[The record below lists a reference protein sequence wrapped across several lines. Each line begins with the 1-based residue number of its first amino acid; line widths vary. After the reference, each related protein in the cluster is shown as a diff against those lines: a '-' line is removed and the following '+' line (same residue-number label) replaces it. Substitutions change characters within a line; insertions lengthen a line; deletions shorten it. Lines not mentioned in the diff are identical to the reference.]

1 MRNLTITIILTLLAT
16 IVYAG
21 SIDQPTAPTA
31 GGRMYTLDQIYQ
43 KVHTGTNATKHPDG
57 SFTEPLVGTAPT
69 METLDQVYNDFKTD
83 TDTCNAVAANV
94 LSGKTFF
101 AATGTTRL
109 TDWGPVAGTMPN
121 LTLSNLTVAVPAGYY
136 GAGTALNVVDTN
148 LAGGNIKS
156 GVSIFGVPGSLSAGG
171 GLPRTGQTTTYVT
184 YDDGYYQKGSP
195 TAPAAQYTS
204 TDGGLTTTD
213 NGTGLI
219 WAADGNGAGCN
230 NGATATWSAAI
241 TYCNGLTFASS
252 GPGTWRLPNIKELV
266 SIVDYSRSGP
276 AINVAFFPNTKSS
289 YYWSSTTYAGS
300 TDFAWRVD
308 FSSGFVSGTNKTA
321 VSKYVRAV
329 RGGQGGLH

>member
-101 AATGTTRL
+101 ATSGTTRL

-195 TAPAAQYTS
+195 TAPAAQFTAS
-204 TDGGLTTTD
+204 TVGSDHIATD
-213 NGTGLI
+213 NGTGLV
-219 WAADGNGAGCN
+219 WAAYDTEAGCN
-230 NGATATWSAAI
+230 NGIGLVWTAAI
-241 TYCNGLTFASS
+241 TYCKVLTFAGQSD
-252 GPGTWRLPNIKELV
+252 WRLPNIKELV
-266 SIVDYSRSGP
+266 SIVDYSRFSP
-276 AINVAFFPNTKSS
+276 AINTTIFPTAKSS
-289 YYWSSTTYAGS
+289 SYWSSTTNASYSG
-300 TDFAWRVD
+300 FAWGV
-308 FSSGFVSGTNKTA
+308 FFNNGGVSNDGKTYA
-321 VSKYVRAV
+321 
-329 RGGQGGLH
+329 L